1 MYLHG
6 TSRINEQGHLE
17 IGGVDTTELVKS
29 FGTPLYVYDEA
40 MMRETIR
47 AYKAAFATSG
57 LRYEVAY
64 ASKAFCTLAM
74 CRIIDEEGLAL
85 DVVSSGELYTALQAG
100 FPAERIHFHG
110 NNKTPDEIDLALQAG
125 IGEFVVDNFHEL
137 KLLGAL
143 ATQKGVIADILLR
156 LAPGVEAHTHEYI
169 STGQEDSKF
178 GFDMKG
184 DMARRAVETALSTP
198 GVRLIGLHSH
208 IGSQIF
214 ETEGFSEAVG
224 IVSSFFGECVRELG
238 AKDLHKLNVGGGFGI
253 RYTEEDTPLQADQ
266 YITAIGQAIQAAFD
280 QLDLSYPMIVI
291 EPGRSIVGAA
301 GTTLYTVGSTKDIP
315 GVRKY
320 VSVDGGMS
328 DNPRPALY
336 QAVYEA
342 MLANRATEAN
352 AELVSIAGKACES
365 GDMLIWDVN
374 LPTVQAGD
382 VLAVSCTGAYCY
394 SMASNYNRIARPAVV
409 FVQNGQ
415 ADLVVQRESHVDLI
429 SHDLIPARLT
439 GKVLANQ

>member
-17 IGGVDTTELVKS
+17 IGGVDTTELVKQ

-47 AYKAAFATSG
+47 AYKQAFEKSG

-110 NNKTPDEIDLALQAG
+110 NNKTPDEIELALTAG

-143 ATQKGVIADILLR
+143 ASEKGVIADILLR

-184 DMARRAVETALSTP
+184 DMAKRAVVAALTTP

-214 ETEGFSEAVG
+214 ETDGFTAAVD
-224 IVSSFFGECVRELG
+224 IVAEFFGKCVRELG
-238 AKDLHKLNVGGGFGI
+238 ANDLHKLNVGGGFGI
-253 RYTEEDTPLQADQ
+253 RYTEEDTPLTAEA
-266 YITAIGQAIQAAFD
+266 YIAAITAAVTTAFD
-280 QLDLSYPMIVI
+280 RLQLTYPEIVI

-301 GTTLYTVGSTKDIP
+301 GTTLYSVGSTKDIP

-320 VSVDGGMS
+320 VSVNGGMT

-342 MLANRATEAN
+342 MLANRANEERD
-352 AELVSIAGKACES
+352 ELVSVAGKACES
-365 GDMLIWDVN
+365 GDMLIWDVK
-374 LPTVQAGD
+374 LPQVKAD
-382 VLAVSCTGAYCY
+382 DILAVSCTGAYGY

-415 ADLVVQRESHVDLI
+415 ADLVVKRESHDDLV

-439 GKVLANQ
+439 SGVLSNK